1 MLSLV
6 KVGLLCSWIKQ
17 TSWETG
23 KAVGWKS
30 RHPNLPCVQ
39 VEVQTG
45 RSVRLWQSGMYSFVL
60 GSVGG
65 SQLVWIL
72 RQGSHLCLWLEQIS
86 WETGK
91 AVGSR
96 NRNTNL
102 P

>member
-39 VEVQTG
+39 VEVQTESNLDLRQRG
-45 RSVRLWQSGMYSFVL
+45 IYPKFVGL
-60 GSVGG
+60 SGG
-65 SQLVWIL
+65 SQL
-72 RQGSHLCLWLEQIS
+72 
-86 WETGK
+86 
-91 AVGSR
+91 A
-96 NRNTNL
+96 
-102 P
+102 